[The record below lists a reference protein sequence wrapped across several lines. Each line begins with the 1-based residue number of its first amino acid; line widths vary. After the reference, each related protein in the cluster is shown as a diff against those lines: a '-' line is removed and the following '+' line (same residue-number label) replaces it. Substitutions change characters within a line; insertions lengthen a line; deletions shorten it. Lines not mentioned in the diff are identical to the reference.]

1 MSVDAHLA
9 ELVRRHH
16 ALEKEIENET
26 VHSSYDDLKVSELK
40 RKKLMI
46 KDKIEKL
53 KQSPRQDTVH

>member
-16 ALEKEIENET
+16 ALEKEIEDQTAHGN
-26 VHSSYDDLKVSELK
+26 DDLKLSELK
-40 RKKLMI
+40 RKKLVI

-53 KQSPRQDTVH
+53 KHDSETETVH